1 MAWEEL
7 SRDAD
12 RENARSRDKLIGVY
26 IGILAVV
33 LAVCSLGGSNADQ
46 DATQQSIAASNVWA
60 FFQAKNDRRQALR
73 LHADEFELMLKT
85 NPAMP
90 DDVKTLIE
98 SKIADYKDQDKKLT
112 SDAER
117 GEGLDQLFAKGKD
130 LEGQRDEALRRGPY
144 FDYGQA
150 LLQIA
155 IVLASVAII
164 SGGNLL
170 LVVSLVL
177 GGLGAVATIGG
188 FTLLL
193 SAAVRRLTPADHFK
207 SNATTF
213 VAITPLSRTS
223 STCPS

>member
-46 DATQQSIAASNVWA
+46 DATQQSIAASNAWA

-73 LHADEFELMLKT
+73 LHADEFEVMLKAT
-85 NPAMP
+85 PAMP
-90 DDVKTLIE
+90 DDVKTDRGE
-98 SKIADYKDQDKKLT
+98 IADYKNQDKKLT

-117 GEGLDQLFAKGKD
+117 GEGLDELFAKGRR
-130 LEGQRDEALRRGPY
+130 LEAQRDEALRRGPY

-164 SGGNLL
+164 SGANLL
-170 LVVSLVL
+170 LVVSFVL
-177 GGLGAVATIGG
+177 GGLGLASTIGG
-188 FTLLL
+188 FTL
-193 SAAVRRLTPADHFK
+193 AF
-207 SNATTF
+207 
-213 VAITPLSRTS
+213 PL
-223 STCPS
+223 PFAG

>member
-46 DATQQSIAASNVWA
+46 DATQQSIAASNAWA

-73 LHADEFELMLKT
+73 LHADEFEVMLKST
-85 NPAMP
+85 PAMP
-90 DDVKTLIE
+90 DDVKKLIE
-98 SKIADYKDQDKKLT
+98 AKIADYKNQDKILT

-117 GEGLDQLFAKGKD
+117 GEGLDELFAKGRR
-130 LEGQRDEALRRGPY
+130 LEAQRDEALRRGPY

-164 SGGNLL
+164 SGTNLL
-170 LVVSLVL
+170 LVVSFVL
-177 GGLGAVATIGG
+177 GGLGLASTVGG
-188 FTLLL
+188 FTL
-193 SAAVRRLTPADHFK
+193 AF
-207 SNATTF
+207 
-213 VAITPLSRTS
+213 PL
-223 STCPS
+223 PFAG